1 MTSAFFPRHPRRLAL
16 LAALAS
22 TLWLAA
28 CGGGSSG
35 SGGGSATVRALNVVS
50 DLPSADIYIGG
61 TKQFSAV
68 ANDAVTA
75 NITVDA
81 NTYSVNVNAAADAA
95 ALLTGSYALSKD
107 KHYTAIVWGRQ
118 TALRLTTL
126 PEDEDAAGI
135 TAGNT
140 RLRFFNA
147 TVDTG
152 SLDVFVTA
160 ATVDLGDA
168 TPTQGSLTTGTLG
181 GFRDL
186 SAGTYRLRVTGA
198 GDPNDVR
205 LDIPSITLPTGVYTT
220 LMLTAGG
227 GGVLV
232 NGTLVQQQAGVTALK
247 NTNAR
252 VRLVA
257 SAPSAGNVGATLG
270 TTTLVGS
277 LRSPGIGPYTLIPA
291 GTQTAT
297 VRVNGVVVSSV
308 TSNFVPGADYTMV
321 AYGDATG
328 APKVSVLTDDNRL
341 PSVTTRSKIRIVNGT
356 GGVDALTMQVD
367 YLTQTATSN
376 IASGAASAY
385 ATIVST
391 GSSRLDITSPSAVDP
406 LFTTTAASGTNLLQ
420 PQAVYTV
427 FMLGG
432 QTAPAGRLS
441 RDR

>member
-1 MTSAFFPRHPRRLAL
+1 MTSAFYPRRLAL

-28 CGGGSSG
+28 CGGGGSG
-35 SGGGSATVRALNVVS
+35 SGGGSATVRALNVAS
-50 DLPSADIYIGG
+50 DLPSSDVYIGG
-61 TKQFSAV
+61 NKQFAALV
-68 ANDAVTA
+68 NDAVTA

-81 NTYSVNVNAAADAA
+81 NTYTINVNSVGDAA
-95 ALLTGSYALSKD
+95 ALLSNSYALTKD

-126 PEDEDAAGI
+126 PEDEDAALI

-168 TPTQGSLTTGTLG
+168 TPTQASLTTGTLG

-205 LDIPSITLPTGVYTT
+205 LDIPSITLPGGVYTT

-232 NGTLVQQQAGVTALK
+232 NGTLIQQQAAVTSLK

-252 VRLVA
+252 VRVVA
-257 SAPSAGNVGATLG
+257 SVPSAGNVGVSFGITP
-270 TTTLVGS
+270 LVGS
-277 LRSPGIGPYTLIPA
+277 LRSPGIGPYTSIAA
-291 GTQTAT
+291 GTQTPT
-297 VRVNGVVVSSV
+297 VTINGAALPSF
-308 TSNFVPGADYTMV
+308 TTTLVPGADYTMLVHRDTANV
-321 AYGDATG
+321 A
-328 APKVSVLTDDNRL
+328 KVALLTDDNRL

-356 GGVDALTMQVD
+356 GSVDALTMQVD
-367 YLTQTATSN
+367 YLTQAATSN
-376 IASGAASAY
+376 IASGAASTY
-385 ATIVST
+385 ATIIST
-391 GSSRLDITSPSAVDP
+391 GSARLDITSPSAIDP
-406 LFTTTAASGTNLLQ
+406 LFTTTAATGTSLLQ
-420 PQAVYTV
+420 PQGVYTV

-432 QTAPAGRLS
+432 QTAPSGRLS

>member
-1 MTSAFFPRHPRRLAL
+1 MTSAFYSRRLTL
-16 LAALAS
+16 LAALVS
-22 TLWLAA
+22 TVWLAA
-28 CGGGSSG
+28 CGGSG
-35 SGGGSATVRALNVVS
+35 SGDSGGSATVRALNVVS
-50 DLPSADIYIGG
+50 DLPSADVYIGG
-61 TKQFSAV
+61 TKQFAALPNDVVTTSLTV
-68 ANDAVTA
+68 A
-75 NITVDA
+75 A
-81 NTYSVNVNAAADAA
+81 NTYSINVNAAADAA

-126 PEDEDAAGI
+126 PEDEDAASI

-160 ATVDLGDA
+160 TTVDLGDA

-205 LDIPSITLPTGVYTT
+205 LDIPSITLPALTYTT

-232 NGTLVQQQAGVTALK
+232 NGTLIQQQAAVTSLK
-247 NTNAR
+247 NTFAR
-252 VRLVA
+252 VRAVA
-257 SAPSAGNVGATLG
+257 SVPSAGNVGVTLG
-270 TTTLVGS
+270 SRTLVGS
-277 LRSPGIGPYTLIPA
+277 LRSPGIGPYTAITA
-291 GTQTAT
+291 GTQTT
-297 VRVNGVVVSSV
+297 TLSINGAVVS
-308 TSNFVPGADYTMV
+308 TLTNTLVPGADYTMLI
-321 AYGDATG
+321 YGDTTG
-328 APKVSVLTDDNRL
+328 APKVALLTDDNRL
-341 PSVTTRSKIRIVNGT
+341 PSVTTRSKIRIVNGI
-356 GGVDALTMQVD
+356 GSLDPLTMQVD

-376 IASGAASAY
+376 IGSGTASPY

-391 GSSRLDITSPSAVDP
+391 GSARLDITSPSAIDP
-406 LFTTTAASGTNLLQ
+406 LFTTTAATGTNLLQ
-420 PQAVYTV
+420 PQGVYTV

-432 QTAPAGRLS
+432 QTAPSGRLS

>member
-1 MTSAFFPRHPRRLAL
+1 MTSASYPRRLAL

-28 CGGGSSG
+28 CGGGGSG
-35 SGGGSATVRALNVVS
+35 SSGGSATVRALNVAS
-50 DLPSADIYIGG
+50 DLPSADVYIGG

-68 ANDAVTA
+68 ASDVLTP

-81 NTYSVNVNAAADAA
+81 NTYTVNVNAAGDGA

-126 PEDEDAAGI
+126 PEDEDTATI
-135 TAGNT
+135 TAGNA

-147 TVDTG
+147 TIDTG

-160 ATVDLGDA
+160 ASVDLGDA

-205 LDIPSITLPTGVYTT
+205 LDIPSITLSPLTYTT

-232 NGTLVQQQAGVTALK
+232 NGTLIQQQAAVTSLK

-252 VRLVA
+252 VRAVA
-257 SAPSAGNVGATLG
+257 SVPAAGNVGATLG
-270 TTTLVGS
+270 NTTLVGS

-297 VRVNGVVVSSV
+297 VRVNGTVVSSV
-308 TSNFVPGADYTMV
+308 SNNFLPGADYTMLV
-321 AYGDATG
+321 YGDTTG
-328 APKVSVLTDDNRL
+328 TPQVAVLTDDNRL

-356 GGVDALTMQVD
+356 GGVDPLTMQVD

-376 IASGAASAY
+376 IASGTASSY

-391 GSSRLDITSPSAVDP
+391 GSSRLDITSPSAIDP
-406 LFTTTAASGTNLLQ
+406 LFTTTAATGTNLLQ
-420 PQAVYTV
+420 PQGVYTV

-432 QTAPAGRLS
+432 QSAPSGRLS